1 LTTRSVRPFPFK
13 VTRKFKPICKFGHI
27 RDSADAWSDAGT
39 HGSVMAMAVSLSSFV
54 WFPAR
59 YARHRDDHPSVR
71 ANRMDENDP
80 A

>member
-1 LTTRSVRPFPFK
+1 MVMDGNAGTR
-13 VTRKFKPICKFGHI
+13 
-27 RDSADAWSDAGT
+27 T